1 MFTKLF
7 WMDAAERSLKT
18 FFQVFLAIA
27 IEENVFN
34 ALELDWKQI
43 IGIALGA
50 ALVSIATSVV
60 SSTVG
65 KHETASLI
73 DKYED

>member
-1 MFTKLF
+1 MFTKHF
-7 WMDAAERSLKT
+7 WIDAAERALKT

-34 ALELDWKQI
+34 ALELDWQQI

-60 SSTVG
+60 SSKVG
-65 KHETASLI
+65 HRETASLV
-73 DKYED
+73 DFDDE